1 MIQRWGALEFSQK
14 FRGGP
19 SIFTHELRG
28 GLKISYLEIREGGHG
43 FYPTCSKIPHLGD
56 SKLLK
61 YIIKTLKTHY
71 PKLAK
76 YTSIYNFLWV
86 INDQSHTFT

>member
-1 MIQRWGALEFSQK
+1 MIQRWGALDFSQK

-19 SIFTHELRG
+19 SNFTHELRW

-43 FYPTCSKIPHLGD
+43 FYPTCSKMPHFGD

-61 YIIKTLKTHY
+61 YNIKTLNTCFNYIKMDIVCIFWYFGLFIIT
-71 PKLAK
+71 KNC
-76 YTSIYNFLWV
+76 T
-86 INDQSHTFT
+86 

>member
-1 MIQRWGALEFSQK
+1 MGGALEFSQK

-19 SIFTHELRG
+19 SIFTHGLRG
-28 GLKISYLEIREGGHG
+28 GQKTSYLEIREGGHG

-61 YIIKTLKTHY
+61 YNIKTLNTCLNYLKMDIVCIFGI
-71 PKLAK
+71 LV
-76 YTSIYNFLWV
+76 SL
-86 INDQSHTFT
+86 